1 MVPRKTIQ
9 KSFKRGFQKERDF
22 RPAPVIVV
30 LIVREHVAIAEGIVR
45 HERPLHGKIEVK
57 LAHHLAQIVA
67 RKKVSA
73 NPPPCRTF
81 PYP

>member
-45 HERPLHGKIEVK
+45 HE
-57 LAHHLAQIVA
+57 
-67 RKKVSA
+67 
-73 NPPPCRTF
+73 
-81 PYP
+81 